1 MRWLEWGT
9 RSYENLTLGLAVLLA
24 AVVVRRALL
33 PGSIAYVMGLAG
45 FTYLAQGSFA
55 GVEGFSPT
63 HTLGIVAAEVLNA
76 VWMTWLLVGGWRAP
90 KPASAP
96 LRS

>member
-1 MRWLEWGT
+1 M
-9 RSYENLTLGLAVLLA
+9 A
-24 AVVVRRALL
+24 
-33 PGSIAYVMGLAG
+33 LAG
-45 FTYLAQGSFA
+45 FTYLLQGWFA

-76 VWMTWLLVGGWRAP
+76 VWMTWLLVVAWRAP

-96 LRS
+96 LRP